1 MVTGRHLCMALAV
14 ALLAGCASDPP
25 VHIPEGTWL
34 RVDQDIA
41 SASRSAEDQ
50 ARQHALEA
58 MQRWLALVQRQTDDE
73 FIPWFY
79 GYWTQ
84 QWLSLKVSWYKL
96 GADEDDPTVRRLA
109 AYLQEEYQDQVLEPV
124 AEEISPE
131 RILQASTRIY
141 VRQLDMRLQAI
152 PGRYGVP
159 QEQFDQRL
167 AALPV
172 ISGEPGASLYQLI
185 HADPLE
191 RLPAYAALLERVG
204 AVPGGDWSADPGISL
219 VAQRTSERLV
229 DEMTTSGAA
238 GAVAAMIGR
247 VAGATLSLGVTIF
260 TLIARENERPESEAQ
275 LRLGLAAALDQESR
289 ALLSSP
295 DRGVLAGVWYLSGQL
310 EEGLGRPFRYQ
321 P

>member
-1 MVTGRHLCMALAV
+1 MAGRQLCLSFVA
-14 ALLAGCASDPP
+14 ALLLGCAGGPP
-25 VHIPEGTWL
+25 VQVSESTW
-34 RVDQDIA
+34 RQVDQDIA

-50 ARQHALEA
+50 AREHALQS
-58 MQRWLALVQRQTDDE
+58 MQRWLALVQRQTDEE
-73 FIPWFY
+73 FIPWFS

-131 RILQASTRIY
+131 RILRAATRIY
-141 VRQLDMRLQAI
+141 VRQLDMRLQPI
-152 PGRYGVP
+152 PARHGVP

-172 ISGEPGASLYQLI
+172 LAGEPRANLYQLI
-185 HADPLE
+185 HTDPLE
-191 RLPAYAALLERVG
+191 RLPAYAALLDRVG
-204 AVPGGDWSADPGISL
+204 AAPGGDWSTDPGISL

-238 GAVAAMIGR
+238 SAVSAMLGR
-247 VAGATLSLGVTIF
+247 VAGAGLSLGVTLF
-260 TLIARENERPESEAQ
+260 TLITRENDRPEREAQ
-275 LRLGLAAALDQESR
+275 LRSSLDVALDQEFK

-295 DRGVLAGVWYLSGQL
+295 DRGVLAGVWCLSGQV